1 MMSDPKTAAIQ
12 GGKVFYSNN
21 KDVLE
26 GVSSGASFVND
37 GPYEISAVLESDRA
51 DYQWM
56 LTISDPDSDY
66 VDEEFL

>member
-1 MMSDPKTAAIQ
+1 MSDKKSTAIQ

-37 GPYEISAVLESDRA
+37 GPYEISDVLNSDRP
-51 DYQWM
+51 DFLWM
-56 LTISDPDSDY
+56 LTIADPDSDD